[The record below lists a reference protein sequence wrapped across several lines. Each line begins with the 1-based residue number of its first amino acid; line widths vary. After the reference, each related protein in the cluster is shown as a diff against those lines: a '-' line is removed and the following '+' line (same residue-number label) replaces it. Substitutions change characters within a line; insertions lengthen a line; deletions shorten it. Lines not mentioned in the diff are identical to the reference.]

1 MTDHDERMHSCL
13 YSNDGRVELCERIC
27 KLEGLVLECL
37 STVCGWAWTLNE
49 LKGYDKLEEGTVPT
63 NEFRRLQALARELE
77 VPNA

>member
-27 KLEGLVLECL
+27 KLEELVSDCL
-37 STVCGWAWTLNE
+37 SVVCGWAWALNE